1 MKSFFAALSKK
12 NCSGKRD
19 PALWRGNPIIFLTG
33 FIAVVIPFPVPYFGH
48 VFAMGFDIGFVFEEF
63 VADVLFGV
71 SAPRAE
77 VRQAV
82 YDIARE
88 MKAVEVVHHHYV
100 EGSGGGAF
108 FFVAAHV
115 QVFVVGSAI
124 GETMDEQGI
133 AVKSK
138 NDLFVVG
145 EEGIEI
151 GIA

>member
-1 MKSFFAALSKK
+1 
-12 NCSGKRD
+12 
-19 PALWRGNPIIFLTG
+19 
-33 FIAVVIPFPVPYFGH
+33 
-48 VFAMGFDIGFVFEEF
+48 MGFDVGFVFEEF

-71 SAPRAE
+71 STPRTQL
-77 VRQAV
+77 RQAV

-88 MKAVEVVHHHYV
+88 MKAIEVIHHDHI

-115 QVFVVGSAI
+115 QVFMIGSAI
-124 GETMDEQGI
+124 GEAMDEQGI
-133 AVKSK
+133 AVKSE
-138 NDLFVVG
+138 NDLFVFG